1 VKKCARKGVSILTD
15 GIERLIAILDAKA
28 RDLEQLAN
36 DARDLFET
44 QLSKDTEDFL
54 LHRAEIINSEI
65 ALVRKQL
72 QQLIQSLENS
82 RTHLSV
88 QSTANDD

>member
-1 VKKCARKGVSILTD
+1 MKKCARKGVSILTD

-65 ALVRKQL
+65 ALLRKQL
-72 QQLIQSLENS
+72 QQLIQALEK
-82 RTHLSV
+82 
-88 QSTANDD
+88 

>member
-1 VKKCARKGVSILTD
+1 MKKCVRNGVSILSD

-28 RDLEQLAN
+28 GDLEQLAN

-65 ALVRKQL
+65 ALLRKQL
-72 QQLIQSLENS
+72 QQLIQSLEK
-82 RTHLSV
+82 
-88 QSTANDD
+88 